1 MGTEGMK
8 KKQLPLSMPFYKSL
22 TCEPVNVFQ
31 NVKLNQKKQILKLKK
46 KKKEFTL
53 TVYQNSNIIT

>member
-1 MGTEGMK
+1 MK

-46 KKKEFTL
+46 KKKRKKL
-53 TVYQNSNIIT
+53 P